1 MGYRTPRYDP
11 RLSPTD
17 PEPVGTSVRR
27 PADRSAGLRGASRL
41 EYLRPLR
48 FDHWI
53 KNLVVPV
60 GSLLALAARRSYP
73 DGAEIGAI
81 VLAFVVSGLVSS
93 VNYAVNEILDA
104 PFDARHPTKRDR
116 PIPSG
121 RVRVGPLLV
130 LTAAVALLAIG
141 LSWWLLPSAVLGG
154 AGALF
159 LAGLVYNLPPLRL
172 KDWPYLDAVT
182 ESLTNPIR
190 IAIGWNAVAAGAPP
204 VLLLVTVWAFGA
216 FLMTGKRLAELRLL
230 GDLAARYRPTFRA
243 YSVAGLF
250 LVQLAYALVG
260 FGALARLVATQR
272 PEVLPALPLVAVLLG
287 WAFKMTFEP
296 ESPLIDPEHLY
307 RRPVFLLVAIAV
319 FALLVELALG

>member
-1 MGYRTPRYDP
+1 MRETAVVRGTAPSPAAGSRPSGPR
-11 RLSPTD
+11 
-17 PEPVGTSVRR
+17 
-27 PADRSAGLRGASRL
+27 RSAAWL

-60 GSLLALAARRSYP
+60 GSLLALAAHRSYP
-73 DGAEIGAI
+73 NWAEVGAI
-81 VLAFVVSGLVSS
+81 LLAFLVSGLVSS

-130 LTAAVALLAIG
+130 LASAVALLAFG
-141 LSWWLLPSAVLGG
+141 VSWWLLPPAVLGG
-154 AGALF
+154 AFAL
-159 LAGLVYNLPPLRL
+159 LVAGLVYNLPPLRL
-172 KDWPYLDAVT
+172 KDWPYLDALT

-190 IAIGWNAVAAGAPP
+190 IAIGWHAVAATAPP
-204 VLLLVTVWAFGA
+204 VLLLITVWAFGA

-243 YSVAGLF
+243 YSVRSLF
-250 LVQLAYALVG
+250 VVQLAYALVG
-260 FGALARLVATQR
+260 FGALVRLVMTQR
-272 PEVLPALPLVAVLLG
+272 REILPALPLVAVLLG

-307 RRPVFLLVAIAV
+307 RRPVFLLVAVAV
-319 FALLVELALG
+319 FALLVHLALG

>member
-1 MGYRTPRYDP
+1 
-11 RLSPTD
+11 
-17 PEPVGTSVRR
+17 VGTSVRR

-190 IAIGWNAVAAGAPP
+190 IAVGWQAVAAGAPP
-204 VLLLVTVWAFGA
+204 VLLLITVWAFGA

-243 YSVAGLF
+243 YSVASLF
-250 LVQLAYALVG
+250 LVQLVYALVG

-319 FALLVELALG
+319 FALLVALALG

>member
-1 MGYRTPRYDP
+1 MAAW
-11 RLSPTD
+11 LN
-17 PEPVGTSVRR
+17 
-27 PADRSAGLRGASRL
+27 
-41 EYLRPLR
+41 YLRPLR

-60 GSLLALAARRSYP
+60 GSLLALAARRAYP
-73 DGAEIGAI
+73 DVGDAGAI
-81 VLAFVVSGLVSS
+81 LLAFVVSGLVSS
-93 VNYAVNEILDA
+93 VNYAVNEVLDA

-130 LTAAVALLAIG
+130 LTAALAFLAFG
-141 LSWWLLPSAVLGG
+141 LAWWLLPPGVLVGG
-154 AGALF
+154 ASLF
-159 LAGLVYNLPPLRL
+159 VAGLVYNLPPIRL
-172 KDWPYLDAVT
+172 KDWPYLDTVT

-190 IAIGWNAVAAGAPP
+190 IAIGWYAVASSAPP
-204 VLLLVTVWAFGA
+204 ALLLLAVWAFGA

-243 YSVAGLF
+243 YSLTGLCV
-250 LVQLAYALVG
+250 VQLLHGVLG
-260 FGALARLVATQR
+260 FAVLARLVATQR

-307 RRPVFLLVAIAV
+307 RRPVFLLVAILV
-319 FALLVELALG
+319 FALLVRLALG

>member
-1 MGYRTPRYDP
+1 MRRATASGAGARED
-11 RLSPTD
+11 
-17 PEPVGTSVRR
+17 R
-27 PADRSAGLRGASRL
+27 PAPPGWWL

-60 GSLLALAARRSYP
+60 GGLLALAAQRFSPGWP
-73 DGAEIGAI
+73 DAGAI
-81 VLAFVVSGLVSS
+81 LLAFAVSGLVSS

-130 LTAAVALLAIG
+130 LTGLIALLAFG
-141 LSWWLLPSAVLGG
+141 GSWWLLPRAVLGG
-154 AGALF
+154 ASALF
-159 LAGLVYNLPPLRL
+159 LAGLAYNLPPVRL
-172 KDWPYLDAVT
+172 KDCPYLDVVT

-190 IAIGWNAVAAGAPP
+190 IAIGWHAVSATPPP
-204 VLLLVTVWAFGA
+204 VLLLVTVWSFGA

-230 GDLAARYRPTFRA
+230 GDLAVRYRPTFRV

-250 LVQLAYALVG
+250 VVQLAYAVG
-260 FGALARLVATQR
+260 GLGALALVVATQR
-272 PEVLPALPLVAVLLG
+272 PEVLPGLPLVAALLG
-287 WAFKMTFEP
+287 WAIKMTFEP

-307 RRPVFLLVAIAV
+307 RRPLFLLVSVAV
-319 FALLVELALG
+319 FALLVALALG